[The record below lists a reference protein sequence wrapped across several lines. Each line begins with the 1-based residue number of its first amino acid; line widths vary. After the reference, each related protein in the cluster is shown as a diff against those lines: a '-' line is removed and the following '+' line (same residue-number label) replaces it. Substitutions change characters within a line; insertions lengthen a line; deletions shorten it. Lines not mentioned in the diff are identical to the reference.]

1 MAVEKMYL
9 VNMVSELKNL
19 DKFLEDVIKIGDI
32 EPVDAFNQ
40 VTNRNFNIKAS
51 AENVNITED
60 INELSGFDKEDSDDF
75 IEKLKELK
83 ESLKL
88 NDSSSKRLVDRNQ
101 INELYEKLKS
111 LLKEKEELEE
121 KSKIL
126 DIYSENVDLLKKHQI
141 DIEKVKNLKYF
152 DYRYGSVSEDGRF
165 ILKNNYENIPS
176 LIIHLDNRIDN
187 ANLRALEDI
196 YSLDQTTYNLEVQT
210 QKILND
216 EIINRRNVSL
226 RLDQDYNSKNKDLS
240 EKIYKE
246 IVDDANVKIEKINLD
261 YQSKIDFMD
270 EIYKK
275 YKDQLVDEVVN
286 YIIDDK
292 DFKL

>member
-9 VNMVSELKNL
+9 VNMVSKLKNL
-19 DKFLEDVIKIGDI
+19 DKFLEDIIEIGDI

-51 AENVNITED
+51 AENVDITED
-60 INELSGFDKEDSDDF
+60 INELTGFEKEDSDDY

-83 ESLKL
+83 ESLEL

-196 YSLDQTTYNLEVQT
+196 YSLDQTTDNLEVQT

-216 EIINRRNVSL
+216 EIINTRNVSL

>member
-9 VNMVSELKNL
+9 VNMVSKLKNL
-19 DKFLEDVIKIGDI
+19 DEFLEDVIQIGDI

-51 AENVNITED
+51 AENVDITED
-60 INELSGFDKEDSDDF
+60 INELSGFEKEDSDDF

-83 ESLKL
+83 ESLNLK
-88 NDSSSKRLVDRNQ
+88 DSSSKRLVDRNK

-126 DIYSENVDLLKKHQI
+126 DVYSENVQLLKEYKI
-141 DIEKVKNLKYF
+141 DIEKVKNLKHF

-176 LIIHLDNRIDN
+176 LIIHLDGRIDN
-187 ANLRALEDI
+187 ANLRALDDI
-196 YSLDQTTYNLEVQT
+196 YSLDQTTDTLEVQT

-216 EIINRRNVSL
+216 EIINTRNVSL

-240 EKIYKE
+240 DKIYKE
-246 IVDDANVKIEKINLD
+246 ILDAADVKIEKINLD

-270 EIYKK
+270 EIYEK
-275 YKDQLVDEVVN
+275 YKGEVVEDVVTS
-286 YIIDDK
+286 IIDDK
-292 DFKL
+292 DLKL

>member
-19 DKFLEDVIKIGDI
+19 DKFLEDVIEIGDI

-83 ESLKL
+83 ESLDL
-88 NDSSSKRLVDRNQ
+88 NESSNKKLVDKNQ
-101 INELYEKLKS
+101 INELYDKLKS

-126 DIYSENVDLLKKHQI
+126 DVYSENVELLKDYKI

-176 LIIHLDNRIDN
+176 LIIHLDGRIDN
-187 ANLRALEDI
+187 ANLRAMDDI
-196 YSLDQTTYNLEVQT
+196 YSLDQTTDNLEVQT

-216 EIINRRNVSL
+216 EIINTRNVSL

-246 IVDDANVKIEKINLD
+246 ILDDANVKIEKINLEN
-261 YQSKIDFMD
+261 QSKIDFMD

-275 YKDQLVDEVVN
+275 YKDQLVDEIVN

>member
-19 DKFLEDVIKIGDI
+19 DKFLEDVIEIGDI
-32 EPVDAFNQ
+32 ESVDAFNQ

-51 AENVNITED
+51 AENVDITED
-60 INELSGFDKEDSDDF
+60 INELTGFEKEDSDDF

-83 ESLKL
+83 ESLDL
-88 NDSSSKRLVDRNQ
+88 NESSNNKLVDKNQ
-101 INELYEKLKS
+101 INELYDKLKS

-126 DIYSENVDLLKKHQI
+126 DVYSENVELLKEYKI

-176 LIIHLDNRIDN
+176 LIIHLDGRIDN
-187 ANLRALEDI
+187 ANLRALDDI
-196 YSLDQTTYNLEVQT
+196 YSLDQTTDKLEVQT

-216 EIINRRNVSL
+216 EIINTRNVSL

-246 IVDDANVKIEKINLD
+246 ILDDANVKIEKINLE

-275 YKDQLVDEVVN
+275 YKDELVDEIVN

>member
-19 DKFLEDVIKIGDI
+19 DKFLEDVIEIGDI

-83 ESLKL
+83 ESLDL
-88 NDSSSKRLVDRNQ
+88 NESSNKKLVDKNQ
-101 INELYEKLKS
+101 INELYDKLKS
-111 LLKEKEELEE
+111 LLKEKEEFEE

-126 DIYSENVDLLKKHQI
+126 DVYSENVELLKEYKI

-176 LIIHLDNRIDN
+176 LIIHLDGRMDN
-187 ANLRALEDI
+187 ANLRALDDI
-196 YSLDQTTYNLEVQT
+196 YSLDQTTDKLEVQT

-216 EIINRRNVSL
+216 EIINTRNVSL
-226 RLDQDYNSKNKDLS
+226 RLDQEYNSKNKDLS
-240 EKIYKE
+240 DKIYKE
-246 IVDDANVKIEKINLD
+246 ILDDANVKIEKINLE

-275 YKDQLVDEVVN
+275 YKDQLVDEIVN

>member
-19 DKFLEDVIKIGDI
+19 DKFLEDVIEIGDI

-83 ESLKL
+83 ESLDL
-88 NDSSSKRLVDRNQ
+88 NESSNKKLVDKNQ
-101 INELYEKLKS
+101 INELYDKLKS

-126 DIYSENVDLLKKHQI
+126 DVYSENVELLKEYKI

-176 LIIHLDNRIDN
+176 LIIHLDGRMDN
-187 ANLRALEDI
+187 ANLRALDDI
-196 YSLDQTTYNLEVQT
+196 YSLDQTTDKLEVQT

-216 EIINRRNVSL
+216 EIINTRNVSL
-226 RLDQDYNSKNKDLS
+226 RLDQEYNSKNKDLS
-240 EKIYKE
+240 DKIYKE
-246 IVDDANVKIEKINLD
+246 ILDDANVKIEKINLE

-275 YKDQLVDEVVN
+275 YKDQLVDEIVN

>member
-19 DKFLEDVIKIGDI
+19 DKFLEDVIEIGDI
-32 EPVDAFNQ
+32 ESVDAFNQ

-51 AENVNITED
+51 AENVDITED
-60 INELSGFDKEDSDDF
+60 INELTGFEKEDSDDY

-210 QKILND
+210 QKVLND
-216 EIINRRNVSL
+216 EIINTRNVSL
-226 RLDQDYNSKNKDLS
+226 RLDQEYNSKNKDLS

-246 IVDDANVKIEKINLD
+246 ILDDADVKIEKINLD

>member
-19 DKFLEDVIKIGDI
+19 DKFLEDVIEIGDI

-51 AENVNITED
+51 AENVDITED
-60 INELSGFDKEDSDDF
+60 INELTGFEKEDSDDF

-111 LLKEKEELEE
+111 LLKEKEELEQ

-141 DIEKVKNLKYF
+141 YIEKVKNLKYF

-196 YSLDQTTYNLEVQT
+196 YSLDQTTDNLEVQT
-210 QKILND
+210 EKILND
-216 EIINRRNVSL
+216 EIINTRNVSL

-246 IVDDANVKIEKINLD
+246 IVDDADVKIEKINLD

>member
-19 DKFLEDVIKIGDI
+19 DKFLEDVIEIGDI

-83 ESLKL
+83 ESLDL
-88 NDSSSKRLVDRNQ
+88 NESSNKKLVDKNQ
-101 INELYEKLKS
+101 INELYDKLKS

-126 DIYSENVDLLKKHQI
+126 DVYSENVELLKEYKI

-176 LIIHLDNRIDN
+176 LIIHLDGRMDN
-187 ANLRALEDI
+187 ANLRALDDI
-196 YSLDQTTYNLEVQT
+196 YSLDQTTDKLEVQT

-216 EIINRRNVSL
+216 EIINTRNVSL

-246 IVDDANVKIEKINLD
+246 ILDDANVKIEKINLE

-275 YKDQLVDEVVN
+275 YKDELVDEIVN

>member
-19 DKFLEDVIKIGDI
+19 DKFLEDVIEIGDI

-83 ESLKL
+83 ESLDL
-88 NDSSSKRLVDRNQ
+88 NESSNKKLVDKNQ
-101 INELYEKLKS
+101 INELYDKLKS

-126 DIYSENVDLLKKHQI
+126 DVYSENVELLKEYKI

-176 LIIHLDNRIDN
+176 LIIHLDGRMDN
-187 ANLRALEDI
+187 ANLRALDDI
-196 YSLDQTTYNLEVQT
+196 YSLDQTTDKLEVQT

-216 EIINRRNVSL
+216 EIINTRNVSL
-226 RLDQDYNSKNKDLS
+226 RLDQEYNSKNKDLS

-246 IVDDANVKIEKINLD
+246 IVDDADVKIEKINLD

>member
-1 MAVEKMYL
+1 MK
-9 VNMVSELKNL
+9 K
-19 DKFLEDVIKIGDI
+19 KIPTI
-32 EPVDAFNQ
+32 
-40 VTNRNFNIKAS
+40 
-51 AENVNITED
+51 
-60 INELSGFDKEDSDDF
+60 LSFSF
-75 IEKLKELK
+75 KELK

-196 YSLDQTTYNLEVQT
+196 YSLDQTTVNLEVQT
-210 QKILND
+210 EKILND
-216 EIINRRNVSL
+216 EIINTRNVSL